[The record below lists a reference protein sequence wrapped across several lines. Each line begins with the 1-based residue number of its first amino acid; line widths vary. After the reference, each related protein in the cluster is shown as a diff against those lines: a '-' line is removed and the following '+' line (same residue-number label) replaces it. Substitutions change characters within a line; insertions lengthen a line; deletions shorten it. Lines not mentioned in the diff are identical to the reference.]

1 MADDTENVTFTVAPT
16 ESRVGSAE
24 LEKFVLE
31 LQSEFNAAPA
41 AAFQIKETQGKNPGA
56 LGPEW
61 LPILTAVVSS
71 QLALEVTKGL
81 ISTVRDWLSHRKPVV
96 VTIKGPKGEYT
107 ITGESLTSAEIEKIA
122 ERVVHK

>member
-1 MADDTENVTFTVAPT
+1 MADDAEHLTFTVAPT
-16 ESRVGSAE
+16 NAGVDSSD
-24 LEKFVLE
+24 LEKLVLE
-31 LQSEFNAAPA
+31 LKSEFNVAPTA
-41 AAFQIKETQGKNPGA
+41 GFQISETQGRNEGT

-81 ISTVRDWLSHRKPVV
+81 ISIIRDWLSHRKPVA

-107 ITGESLTSAEIEKIA
+107 LTGEALTSAEIEKIA
-122 ERVVHK
+122 ERVVRK

>member
-1 MADDTENVTFTVAPT
+1 MGDDAEHLTFTVAPT
-16 ESRVGSAE
+16 DAGVDSSD
-24 LEKFVLE
+24 LEKLVLE
-31 LQSEFNAAPA
+31 LKSEFNAAPTA
-41 AAFQIKETQGKNPGA
+41 GFQINETQGKNEGT

-81 ISTVRDWLSHRKPVV
+81 ISIVRDWLSHRKPVV
-96 VTIKGPKGEYT
+96 VTIKGPKGEYKL
-107 ITGESLTSAEIEKIA
+107 TGEALTSGEIEKIA